1 MSRDIYLVATAAAAT
16 FAVLCWW
23 TGLHPGAQSP
33 PEREDPRLTA
43 LRDSIYTEMIDRSA
57 QLAAQLAEIRGPRT
71 SRFTNYRRN

>member
-23 TGLHPGAQSP
+23 TGLHPGAQTP
-33 PEREDPRLTA
+33 PPREDPALTA
-43 LRDSIYTEMIDRSA
+43 LRDSVYTEMIDRSA

-71 SRFTNYRRN
+71 RHVAYWRN